1 MAEDEASLNLADE
14 TCVNEKEAEKKKEK
28 ERVDWYS
35 LKFGNNFIIMVLVHI
50 EKAWFRHLY
59 TN

>member
-1 MAEDEASLNLADE
+1 MAEDEVSLNLADE

-50 EKAWFRHLY
+50 EKA
-59 TN
+59 